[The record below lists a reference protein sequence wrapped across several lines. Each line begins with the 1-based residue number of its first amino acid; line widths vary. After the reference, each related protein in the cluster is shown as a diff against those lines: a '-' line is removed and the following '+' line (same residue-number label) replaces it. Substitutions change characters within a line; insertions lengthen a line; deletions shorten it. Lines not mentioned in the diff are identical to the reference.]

1 MFLNVVNLLSG
12 TVAITVESGFPERVL
27 NLCSAHGLAFWD
39 MAWHSPT
46 CFSMK
51 LSRKSYL
58 RLRRLAK
65 KLDCDISVEKKTG
78 VPFLWAAFGAAIFC
92 WQD

>member
-39 MAWHSPT
+39 MG
-46 CFSMK
+46 FSM
-51 LSRKSYL
+51 L
-58 RLRRLAK
+58 RHTVSARWR
-65 KLDCDISVEKKTG
+65 I
-78 VPFLWAAFGAAIFC
+78 
-92 WQD
+92 

>member
-1 MFLNVVNLLSG
+1 
-12 TVAITVESGFPERVL
+12 
-27 NLCSAHGLAFWD
+27 
-39 MAWHSPT
+39 
-46 CFSMK
+46 MK

-78 VPFLWAAFGAAIFC
+78 VPFFVAAFGAAIFC